1 MNPATMKQYRY
12 DDVDALQGLVS
23 ETFGNWSAPVEVSQK
38 LINDFAELTGD
49 NYWIHT
55 DPEKCKTQSPFGSTI
70 AHGFLTLVLLPKM
83 RVQPD
88 WEVVGYNNIV
98 NYGSNKLRFSGA
110 VPSGAKIHARGRVKS
125 VEKTP
130 KGQVIMTQEMQ
141 VNVVGQDRP
150 AVVYEL
156 MMMYM

>member
-1 MNPATMKQYRY
+1 MKQYQY
-12 DDVDALQGLVS
+12 SDVDALQSLVS
-23 ETFGNWSAPVEVSQK
+23 DQFGAWSAPVELTQK
-38 LINDFAELTGD
+38 LVNDFAELTGD

-55 DPEKCKTQSPFGSTI
+55 DPEKCKTQSPFGTTI

-110 VPSGAKIHARGRVKS
+110 VPVGSSIHARGRVKS

-141 VNVVGQDRP
+141 INVVGQDRP

-156 MMMYM
+156 MFMYM

>member
-1 MNPATMKQYRY
+1 MKQYQY
-12 DDVDALQGLVS
+12 QDVEAMQSLVS
-23 ETFGNWSAPVEVSQK
+23 EQFGRWSAPVEVTQK

-55 DPEKCKTQSPFGSTI
+55 DPEKCKTQSPFGTTI
-70 AHGFLTLVLLPKM
+70 AHGFLTLVLLPKL
-83 RVQPD
+83 RVEPD

-110 VPSGAKIHARGRVKS
+110 VPAGAKIHARGRVKS
-125 VEKTP
+125 VEKNQ

-141 VNVVGQDRP
+141 INVVGQDRP
-150 AVVYEL
+150 ALVYEL

>member
-1 MNPATMKQYRY
+1 MKQFKY
-12 DDVDALQGLVS
+12 DDINGLQSLVS
-23 ETFGNWSAPVEVSQK
+23 ETFGAWSAPFEVSQK
-38 LINDFAELTGD
+38 LINDFAALTGD

-55 DPEKCKTQSPFGSTI
+55 DPEKCKTQSPFGTTI
-70 AHGFLTLVLLPKM
+70 AHGFLTLVLLPQM
-83 RVQPD
+83 RTPSD
-88 WEVVGYNNIV
+88 WEVTGYNNIV

-110 VPSGAKIHARGRVKS
+110 VPVGSKIHSRGRVKS

-141 VNVVGQDRP
+141 INVVGQDRP

-156 MMMYM
+156 MFMYM

>member
-1 MNPATMKQYRY
+1 MKQINYQ
-12 DDVDALQGLVS
+12 DIDALQGLVS
-23 ETFGNWSAPVEVSQK
+23 ETFGAWSAPFEVSQQV
-38 LINDFAELTGD
+38 INDFAALTGD

-55 DPEKCKTQSPFGSTI
+55 DPEKCKTQRPFGTTI
-70 AHGFLTLVLLPKM
+70 THGFLTLVLLPKL

-110 VPSGAKIHARGRVKS
+110 VHSGAKIHARGRVKS
-125 VEKTP
+125 VEKNP
-130 KGQVIMTQEMQ
+130 KGQIVMTQEMQ
-141 VNVVGQDRP
+141 INVVGQDRP
-150 AVVYEL
+150 AVIYEL

>member
-1 MNPATMKQYRY
+1 MKQYRY

-55 DPEKCKTQSPFGSTI
+55 DPEKCKTQSPFGTTI

-83 RVQPD
+83 RTQQD
-88 WEVVGYNNIV
+88 WDVVGYNNIV

-110 VPSGAKIHARGRVKS
+110 VPVGSKIHARGRVKS

-141 VNVVGQDRP
+141 INVVGQERP

-156 MMMYM
+156 MFMYM

>member
-1 MNPATMKQYRY
+1 MKQINYQ
-12 DDVDALQGLVS
+12 DIDALQALVS
-23 ETFGNWSAPVEVSQK
+23 ETFGPWSAPFEVSQQV
-38 LINDFAELTGD
+38 INDFATLTGD
-49 NYWIHT
+49 QYWIHT
-55 DPEKCKTQSPFGSTI
+55 DPEKCKTQSPFGTTI
-70 AHGFLTLVLLPKM
+70 AHGFLTLVLLPRL

-141 VNVVGQDRP
+141 INVVGQDRP

>member
-1 MNPATMKQYRY
+1 MKQYPY
-12 DDVDALQGLVS
+12 QDIEALQTLVS
-23 ETFGNWSAPVEVSQK
+23 EQFGPWSAPVEVTQK

-55 DPEKCKTQSPFGSTI
+55 DPEKCKTQSPFGTTI

-110 VPSGAKIHARGRVKS
+110 VPAGAKIHARGRVKS

-130 KGQVIMTQEMQ
+130 KGQVLMTQEMQ
-141 VNVVGQDRP
+141 INVVGQDRP
-150 AVVYEL
+150 ALVYEL

>member
-1 MNPATMKQYRY
+1 MKPEVVKQYQY
-12 DDVDALQGLVS
+12 NDVDALQALVS
-23 ETFGNWSAPVEVSQK
+23 ETFGNWSEPVEVSQK
-38 LINDFAELTGD
+38 LINDFAALTGD
-49 NYWIHT
+49 DYWIHT

-83 RVQPD
+83 RTQQD
-88 WEVVGYNNIV
+88 WDVVGYNNIV

-110 VPSGAKIHARGRVKS
+110 VPVGSSIHARGRVKS
-125 VEKTP
+125 VERTP

-141 VNVVGQDRP
+141 INVVGQDRP

-156 MMMYM
+156 MFMYM

>member
-1 MNPATMKQYRY
+1 MKQFKY
-12 DDVDALQGLVS
+12 DDINGLQSLIS
-23 ETFGNWSAPVEVSQK
+23 EDFGAWSPPIDISQK

-55 DPEKCKTQSPFGSTI
+55 DPEKCKTQSPFGTTI

-83 RVQPD
+83 RTPSN

-110 VPSGAKIHARGRVKS
+110 VPVGSKIHARGRVKS

-141 VNVVGQDRP
+141 INVVGQDRP

-156 MMMYM
+156 MFMYM

>member
-1 MNPATMKQYRY
+1 MKQINYQ
-12 DDVDALQGLVS
+12 DIDALQGLVS
-23 ETFGNWSAPVEVSQK
+23 ETFGAWSAPFEVSQQV
-38 LINDFAELTGD
+38 INDFAALTGD

-55 DPEKCKTQSPFGSTI
+55 DPEKCKTQSPFGTTI
-70 AHGFLTLVLLPKM
+70 AHGFLTLVLLPKL

-125 VEKTP
+125 VEKNP
-130 KGQVIMTQEMQ
+130 KGQIVMTQEMQ
-141 VNVVGQDRP
+141 INVVGQDRP
-150 AVVYEL
+150 AVIYEL